1 MSEVVTVAI
10 VKAQEGKEAELERA
24 VETLVTASHGEE
36 GNLTYA
42 VHRALQE
49 PRTYVFVER
58 YTSPDAFQAH
68 LGSEHFGAAAAQF
81 GDLLDGAPTIVP
93 AEAWVIGDP
102 AKGAL

>member
-1 MSEVVTVAI
+1 MPQVTTVAI
-10 VKAQEGKEAELERA
+10 VKAQEGKEAALEAA
-24 VETLVTASHGEE
+24 VEQLVLATHAEE
-36 GNLTYA
+36 GNLSYA

-58 YTSPDAFQAH
+58 YDSPEAFRAH
-68 LGSEHFGAAAAQF
+68 MGSEHFGAAAAQF